1 MANSYL
7 SRSVSSAGNRKTF
20 TLSAWVKRGII
31 SSGEHNIFGNS
42 DSGYNNG
49 FAVKFN
55 SSDQLRVIMQDS
67 SNYEKKPNRLFR
79 DPSGWYHLVIQVDTT
94 QSTATDRVKIWVNG
108 VQETSFAT
116 DTMPSQNYDTHW
128 NNTTQTTTVGRS
140 GNYNGDYYDGY
151 ITHASNVDGS
161 VVAPTVFG
169 QTDSTSGIW
178 KFKSPS
184 GVTWGT
190 NGFHLKMENSGNMGL
205 DSSGQTNNFSTN
217 GNLKQALDTPSDS
230 YTTLNGAFNLSD
242 NVLSYGN
249 NKVVNANS
257 NWKYVPATLGVESGK
272 WYAEYKVNKSSGYIM
287 NGVVDMQYAV
297 SQDQNSYTHSGAG
310 TGSVSIYSDSGQ
322 KYIEGTNTDYAGTY
336 TTNDI
341 IGVALDMDNS
351 KVYFSKNGAWANGSG
366 GWGSS
371 TFDAA
376 VGAISLPTTGT
387 YTFAVSQR
395 SGAYNE
401 VNFGNGLFGIT
412 AISSAGS
419 NGNGSLF
426 EYDVPSGYYAL
437 NTKNLN
443 TYG

>member
-67 SNYEKKPNRLFR
+67 SNYEKKPDRLFR